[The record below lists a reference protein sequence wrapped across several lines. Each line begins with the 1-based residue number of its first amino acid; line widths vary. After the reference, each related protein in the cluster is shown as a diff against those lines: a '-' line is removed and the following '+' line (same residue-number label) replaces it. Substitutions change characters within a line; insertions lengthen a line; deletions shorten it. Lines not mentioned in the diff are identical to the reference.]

1 MYAGLDAIYARRLL
15 PVLLAA
21 CGPFAH
27 LARLDTWLAAQATG
41 ITARGLRLDTGYTR
55 GLLADLEAEHAAA
68 DAQITAALGCPGNSP
83 KFADWLDGQATA
95 AGITGLPRTPTGR
108 LQVTADTLA
117 ALLTGH
123 AARAARR
130 RGRAGAG
137 AAGHEQGVQ
146 PDRQPARLPGRRRPR
161 RAGASAGQHAA
172 RQDGPDEHHRPG
184 AADTQEA
191 RPAAAPLLHRR
202 PRARAHLL

>member
-1 MYAGLDAIYARRLL
+1 MYAGLDAIYVRRLL
-15 PVLLAA
+15 PVLLKA

-41 ITARGLRLDTGYTR
+41 ITVRGLRLDTGYAR

-68 DAQITAALGCPGNSP
+68 DAQITAALGCPGASP

-95 AGITGLPRTPTGR
+95 AGITGLPRTPKGR

-117 ALLTGH
+117 ALLDEH
-123 AARAARR
+123 AAALPAE
-130 RGRAGAG
+130 
-137 AAGHEQGVQ
+137 AAGLARARLAMCEGVQ
-146 PDRQPARLPGRRRPR
+146 PDRQPARVPGRRRPR
-161 RAGASAGQHAA
+161 RAGAPAGQHAA

-184 AADTQEA
+184 VADAQEA
-191 RPAAAPLLHRR
+191 RPAAAAVLYRR
-202 PRARAHLL
+202 PRPCAHLV